1 MWLYVSRN
9 MCPWP
14 RWGYP
19 PPICWESEFFFTV
32 DDGQGF
38 EQPSIKTPDP
48 ASVADAD
55 AFEELTGSIALSSV
69 MAIDNPPGNSSPGVP
84 EELGPQTIQT
94 DTGTL
99 KTGSTVI
106 IDHFPSHAAG
116 AAVPGIPHG
125 HSIYEL
131 YQAGLWTQTGCP
143 FGPSVTGQLHD
154 GQSHVARLQQQC
166 QNCLQY

>member
-1 MWLYVSRN
+1 
-9 MCPWP
+9 
-14 RWGYP
+14 
-19 PPICWESEFFFTV
+19 
-32 DDGQGF
+32 
-38 EQPSIKTPDP
+38 
-48 ASVADAD
+48 
-55 AFEELTGSIALSSV
+55 

-166 QNCLQY
+166 QNCLQYQGYVLFL